1 MIIDLLSNRARAV
14 NDYMPTTPT
23 RTDRRH
29 HMTDEQ
35 PPPRLALTGLQRDR
49 IGFARQDL
57 EDARAVNLTQMPA
70 AGLVLLVEK
79 LRRRL
84 DDTLK
89 VVDEITAPGPS
100 DTN

>member
-1 MIIDLLSNRARAV
+1 MHPA
-14 NDYMPTTPT
+14 PT

-49 IGFARQDL
+49 IEYARRDL
-57 EDARAVNLTQMPA
+57 EDARAADLTQMPA
-70 AGLVLLVEK
+70 ANLVLLVEK

-89 VVDEITAPGPS
+89 VLDEVSCGSLSQPHEKRDRHP
-100 DTN
+100 